1 MRAPLSR
8 DAGASGTVKAA
19 VVGPAAPGTYTLRFD
34 VVREGIARFSGQG
47 VATLP
52 KAISVTVPAYGAV
65 FTAAPASVTLP
76 ANGTATV
83 PLTVKNTGS
92 LPWSAA
98 QLYSASYHIT
108 RWDDTVVAWD
118 GVRTPLPDIAPGQ
131 SATINVAVGA
141 PAAGSYVVKF
151 DLVREGVTWFSG
163 QGIPTENVAPHV
175 QCLPRETARS

>member
-1 MRAPLSR
+1 M
-8 DAGASGTVKAA
+8 KAT
-19 VVGPAAPGTYTLRFD
+19 VVGPATPGSYTLRFD
-34 VVREGIARFSGQG
+34 VVREGVAWFSGQG

-52 KAISVTVPAYGAV
+52 KAVNVTIPNYGMV

-92 LPWSAA
+92 LAWTAS
-98 QLYSASYHIT
+98 QLYDASYHIT
-108 RWDDTVVAWD
+108 RWDDTVVVWD
-118 GVRTPLPDIAPGQ
+118 GVRTPLPDIAPGG
-131 SATINVAVGA
+131 SATIQVAVRA

-163 QGIPTENVAPHV
+163 QGIPTGNVAALV
-175 QCLPRETARS
+175 Q